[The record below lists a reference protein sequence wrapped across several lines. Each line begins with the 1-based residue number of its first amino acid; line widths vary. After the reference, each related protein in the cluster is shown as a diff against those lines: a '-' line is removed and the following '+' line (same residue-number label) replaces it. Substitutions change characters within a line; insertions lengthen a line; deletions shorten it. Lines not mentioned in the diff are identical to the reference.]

1 MADLALLIPML
12 GRAHRVTPLVKSI
25 RNATTVPHSIVFVCT
40 EGDQEVIS
48 AVQAEDDVELYVIPP
63 NERGDYAKKIN
74 VGYAVTTAP
83 HLFLGADDL
92 NFVRGWYEAA
102 RKHLLRDRIGVVG
115 TQDKANQ
122 RVRRGLHATHSLV
135 ARSYVE
141 EFGTID
147 EPGKVLHEGY
157 LHEFVDDEFVQ
168 TAKIRR
174 AFAFEHR
181 SVVEHLHPTVGKA
194 AWDPLYQA
202 QAHRMRTDRK
212 LFTERQK
219 LWAT

>member
-1 MADLALLIPML
+1 MADLALIIPML
-12 GRAHRVTPLVKSI
+12 GRPHRVEPLVESI
-25 RNATTVPHSIVFVCT
+25 RHGTAVDHTIVFVCT
-40 EGDQEVIS
+40 EGDDEVIH
-48 AVQAEDDVELYVIPP
+48 AVQSQEDVQMYVIPP

-74 VGYAVTTAP
+74 LGYAVTTEP

-115 TQDKANQ
+115 TQDKANH

-168 TAKIRR
+168 TAKVRR

-194 AWDPLYQA
+194 DWDDTYQA
-202 QAHRMRTDRK
+202 QAVRMKTDRK
-212 LFTERQK
+212 LFIQRQK
-219 LWAT
+219 LWTT